1 MKKFLL
7 FLLPVVFAIG
17 LISCQK
23 EPEQPVEPITPPV
36 TDVLTGQST
45 IPEGPLTV
53 EDVDNTV
60 WNGTA
65 SSNTEIAAED
75 PVTGITINKLQLI
88 SIGPGADC
96 STEMTANW
104 HSPLPVNYIE
114 FTTADDTSFAN
125 AGKVWVKGE
134 LTKGNFTGTDA
145 QNKNNKKNYG
155 WNDGSGNLD
164 NTKFYFCKA
173 DLKNLKPN
181 TDYIYRIGTKGSTS
195 EVSNTFKFKTTGTK
209 GGQFSFLWAS
219 DLHTPSGSAS
229 YTQRISELINY
240 ANSNL
245 TKDKLPTIEYVLFS
259 GDLVREGGTYNDWV
273 CWDAIPELRNYMWAT
288 IVGNHDYYWYNGYR
302 NSDGDKSRV
311 SPRWQYECTAFPST
325 NTYTAS
331 DGKVVTIPPTNYWY
345 LYNRVLF
352 IGIDAMSEESV
363 DSEYN
368 ASSSAQIAWFKAIVK
383 ENEGKYD
390 YIITFQHYPYFEE
403 NKAVSWGPYNTWR
416 KTFDSAGVDFALG
429 SDSHAYARSFELYNN
444 KKITSKQNGTVYVTS
459 PMTQGS
465 SLDGIS
471 NEYKNGNGKVEFYG
485 GGCKGGCYFVVNSN
499 SITMYLIGANGRVF
513 DQKTVG
519 KKKRAW
525 N

>member
-23 EPEQPVEPITPPV
+23 EPTQPEPPATIA
-36 TDVLTGQST
+36 GQSI
-45 IPEGPLTV
+45 IPDGPLTV
-53 EDVDNTV
+53 EDVDSTP
-60 WNGTA
+60 WNGIA
-65 SSNTEIAAED
+65 SSNEEIADEA
-75 PVTGITINKLQLI
+75 PVAGITINKLQLI

-104 HSPLPVNYIE
+104 HSPVPVNYIE

-134 LTKGNFTGTDA
+134 LTKGNFTDKDA
-145 QNKNNKKNYG
+145 KDDSKTKNYG
-155 WNDGSGNLD
+155 WNNGSGTLD
-164 NTKFYFCKA
+164 NTKFYFCKT

-181 TDYIYRIGTKGSTS
+181 TDYIYRIGTKGSS
-195 EVSNTFKFKTTGTK
+195 PLVSDIFKFKTAGTK
-209 GGQFSFLWAS
+209 GGQFSFFWAS
-219 DLHTPSGSAS
+219 DLHTPSGSSS
-229 YTQRISELINY
+229 YTKRISELVGF

-245 TKDKLPTIEYVLFS
+245 KKAELPEIDYVLFS
-259 GDLVREGGTYNDWV
+259 GDLVEAGGVYQDWV
-273 CWDAIPELRNYMWAT
+273 YWDAIPELKDYMWAT
-288 IVGNHDYYWYNGYR
+288 TVGNHDYYLYDGYR
-302 NSDGDKSRV
+302 GSSGKARV

-403 NKAVSWGPYNTWR
+403 NKVVSWGPYNTWR
-416 KTFDSAGVDFALG
+416 TTFDSAGVDFALG
-429 SDSHAYARSFELYNN
+429 SDSHAYARSFELYKN
-444 KKITSKQNGTVYVTS
+444 KKITSEQNGTVYVTS

-471 NEYKNGNGKVEFYG
+471 NEYKNGSGKVEFYG

-519 KKKRAW
+519 RKKRAW